1 MTDMKNEKSGLL
13 TLTLAMFIFGTLGV
27 FRHYIPYPS
36 GFIACVRGVI
46 GVAVLLLFMLI
57 TRKKISW
64 TSLRR
69 NLPILV
75 ISGALIGFNWILLFD
90 SFNYISVPVATVC
103 YNTTPIFLIIAS
115 PFVLR
120 EKLTKKKLLCVGAA
134 LVGILLISG
143 ILENGVG
150 EGTQLRGVLFGLG
163 AAVLY
168 CSAVLLN
175 KKLKDISPY
184 ETTLVQLAA
193 AAAVVLPYVILAEG
207 DALLATDFTAGPLLH
222 LLALGVVHTGIAYV
236 LYFGSLGK
244 LKAQTVAVFS
254 YVDPAV
260 AILLSALFLG
270 ENLTLLSGLGTALI
284 LGGAL
289 LSEIEFKRKKKE
301 P

>member
-1 MTDMKNEKSGLL
+1 M
-13 TLTLAMFIFGTLGV
+13 
-27 FRHYIPYPS
+27 
-36 GFIACVRGVI
+36 
-46 GVAVLLLFMLI
+46 
-57 TRKKISW
+57 
-64 TSLRR
+64 
-69 NLPILV
+69 
-75 ISGALIGFNWILLFD
+75 IGFNWILLFD

-120 EKLTKKKLLCVGAA
+120 EKLTLKKLLCVGAA

-143 ILENGVG
+143 ILEGGVG
-150 EGTQLRGVLFGLG
+150 EGTELRGILCGLG
-163 AAVLY
+163 AALLY
-168 CSAVLLN
+168 CTAVLLN
-175 KKLKDISPY
+175 KKLKDISAY

-193 AAAVVLPYVILAEG
+193 AAVVVLPYVVFAEG
-207 DALLATDFTAGPLLH
+207 EALLTAELAPAPLLH
-222 LLALGVVHTGIAYV
+222 LLALGILHTGVAYV

-270 ENLTLLSGLGTALI
+270 EKLTPLAALGAVLI

-289 LSEIEFKRKKKE
+289 ASEITFKRTKKE

>member
-1 MTDMKNEKSGLL
+1 MKNEKSSLL
-13 TLTLAMFIFGTLGV
+13 TLSLAMFIFGTIGV

-36 GFIACVRGVI
+36 GFIAFVRGAV
-46 GVAVLLLFMLI
+46 GVVFLLLFMLM
-57 TRKKISW
+57 TRKKISREA
-64 TSLRR
+64 LRR
-69 NLPILV
+69 NLGLLLL
-75 ISGALIGFNWILLFD
+75 SGALIGFNWILLFD

-120 EKLTKKKLLCVGAA
+120 EKLTLKKLLCVGAA

-143 ILENGVG
+143 IFEGGVG
-150 EGTQLRGVLFGLG
+150 EGTELRGILCGLG
-163 AAVLY
+163 AALLY
-168 CSAVLLN
+168 CTAVLLN
-175 KKLKDISPY
+175 KKLKDISAY
-184 ETTLVQLAA
+184 ETTLFQLAA
-193 AAAVVLPYVILAEG
+193 AAAVVLPYVIFAEG
-207 DALLATDFTAGPLLH
+207 GALATTDFAPIPLL
-222 LLALGVVHTGIAYV
+222 LLFAMGILHTGIAYV

-260 AILLSALFLG
+260 AILLSAMILH
-270 ENLTLLSGLGTALI
+270 ENLSPLAALGAVLI

-289 LSEIEFKRKKKE
+289 ASEIDFKRKKE